1 MRTSILTGVFTVT
14 SLAAVLSM
22 SCGPDTKPANSAAP
36 DKPADSAK
44 PVSKPVPKPSDESFR
59 FPKTNLIATKVV
71 DRDLLGKAFMPGG
84 TLAHYKKGKVEYD
97 MFVARVTDANAA
109 ALLLPDWRTSLSD
122 AKLVPSF
129 GGYFGSDAG
138 RPVFV
143 FSKGSWIAGIAGL
156 PLKDADVEART
167 LASRLN

>member
-1 MRTSILTGVFTVT
+1 VFTVT
-14 SLAAVLSM
+14 FLAAVLST
-22 SCGPDTKPANSAAP
+22 SCGPDTKPANSSAP
-36 DKPADSAK
+36 DKQANSAK
-44 PVSKPVPKPSDESFR
+44 PAAKPVPRPSDESYR
-59 FPKTNLIATKVV
+59 FAKTHLIATTVV
-71 DRDLLGKAFMPGG
+71 DRELMGKAFMPGG

-97 MFVARVTDANAA
+97 MVVARVADANAA
-109 ALLLPDWRTSLSD
+109 ALLLPDWRTALAD

-167 LASRLN
+167 LAARLN